1 MLDLD
6 EKINLSLNLNEKQIY
21 MFYLVFEIV
30 YMKEILLIDSY
41 NVEKRLNKIDLGK
54 VYFLLCFF
62 K

>member
-1 MLDLD
+1 
-6 EKINLSLNLNEKQIY
+6 

-41 NVEKRLNKIDLGK
+41 NVEKRLNEVDLGK

>member
-41 NVEKRLNKIDLGK
+41 NVEKRLNEIDLGK